1 MSGVKERVP
10 SAMEAVRTLRTKLA
24 SRKQDAVLSM
34 ASPGMPIETLE
45 SIRGALEPLGLFS
58 DDALLFMSGGG
69 NRIIMD
75 ASGTIVGSSL
85 FDNVDAPLALFDQG
99 TFALEY
105 AKRGQALKASTDDM
119 AQLFGPR
126 VPCGVRPWGRTPAF
140 LVEGRG
146 FVVTGR
152 YEEELVAAAILIEKA
167 CRAEMLAPK
176 VGQIHYLNPAL
187 CMAEHAVYL
196 ASYSKREKEAHD
208 G

>member
-1 MSGVKERVP
+1 LSEFDEIRRQLLAQGLFDDETLVLIARDGERVVFDAQGHP
-10 SAMEAVRTLRTKLA
+10 VRA
-24 SRKQDAVLSM
+24 
-34 ASPGMPIETLE
+34 G
-45 SIRGALEPLGLFS
+45 F
-58 DDALLFMSGGG
+58 
-69 NRIIMD
+69 
-75 ASGTIVGSSL
+75 
-85 FDNVDAPLALFDQG
+85 FDCVAAPFALFTPG
-99 TFALEY
+99 THARRQSEQE
-105 AKRGQALKASTDDM
+105 AAVKASTDDM

-140 LVEGRG
+140 LVEGHA

-152 YEEELVAAAILIEKA
+152 YVEELVAAAILIEKA
-167 CRAEMLAPK
+167 CRAEVLAPK